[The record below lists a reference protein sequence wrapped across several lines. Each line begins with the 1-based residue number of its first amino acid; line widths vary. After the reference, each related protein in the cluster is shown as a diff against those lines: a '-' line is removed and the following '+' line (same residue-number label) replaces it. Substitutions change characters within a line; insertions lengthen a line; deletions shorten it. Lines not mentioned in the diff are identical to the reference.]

1 MNVSYRQLKAFIH
14 VAQSATFADAA
25 TKLHIT
31 QPALSSSIQKL
42 EGQLGG
48 RLFTRSTR
56 RVELTK
62 EGEALLP
69 NAIRIMRDWEETFS
83 DIQNLFAMAK
93 GQLTL
98 AAMPSFAESHLP
110 LLLAQYH
117 AIAPNINLRILDV
130 VMEQVIREVS
140 QGRAELGFTFEPVRT
155 EGLKFS
161 PLFDDEFL
169 LVLSANHPFNTA
181 KQISWHQCLD
191 YPFVMMNRGS
201 AVRHWTEQH
210 LALFGEPTIVAETG
224 QLATLG
230 NLIKQE
236 LGIAVM
242 PNLCK
247 NHMENIGLRT
257 IKLSTQPLVKSVG
270 MIAKSHGDL
279 SVAAQRHWT
288 QVEMHYDEN
297 AE

>member
-1 MNVSYRQLKAFIH
+1 
-14 VAQSATFADAA
+14 
-25 TKLHIT
+25 
-31 QPALSSSIQKL
+31 
-42 EGQLGG
+42 
-48 RLFTRSTR
+48 
-56 RVELTK
+56 
-62 EGEALLP
+62 
-69 NAIRIMRDWEETFS
+69 
-83 DIQNLFAMAK
+83 
-93 GQLTL
+93 
-98 AAMPSFAESHLP
+98 
-110 LLLAQYH
+110 
-117 AIAPNINLRILDV
+117 
-130 VMEQVIREVS
+130 
-140 QGRAELGFTFEPVRT
+140 
-155 EGLKFS
+155 
-161 PLFDDEFL
+161 
-169 LVLSANHPFNTA
+169 
-181 KQISWHQCLD
+181 
-191 YPFVMMNRGS
+191 MMNRGS

-279 SVAAQRHWT
+279 SVAAQRLWT
-288 QVEMHYDEN
+288 QVAMHYDEN